1 LNPKYQNGI
10 FHHSIF
16 IFSLSAFSLFFLIVY
31 LLPTELYGST
41 LPCDPANLTN
51 CEDDKKSSSPSSS
64 TVTGDDTQSDNAG
77 TPLLLPDIS
86 PTDKDLGAP
95 TTSTDL
101 DISGI
106 ESGNDNNDDSGDD
119 NTNRDSEEE
128 NDEDSGNND
137 EDESSGGGDNAPI
150 PFP

>member
-1 LNPKYQNGI
+1 MTRN
-10 FHHSIF
+10 HHHP
-16 IFSLSAFSLFFLIVY
+16 
-31 LLPTELYGST
+31 LLVP
-41 LPCDPANLTN
+41 
-51 CEDDKKSSSPSSS
+51 
-64 TVTGDDTQSDNAG
+64 VTGDDTQSDNAG

-106 ESGNDNNDDSGDD
+106 ESGNNNNDDSGDD
-119 NTNRDSEEE
+119 NTNRDSNEE